1 MTATQST
8 TVART
13 LAHGGRWFLF
23 LIVAIQLLVF
33 AVLVVINAAAS
44 DPIRDTVWEWPGV
57 VWIRYPMIGAGA
69 GLATATLV
77 PFLANGV
84 TRREYLRGA
93 GMYATAAVAL
103 LSVIGLAAYL
113 LERAF
118 YDLGDRDV
126 ELGSQSPLHLFATY
140 ALLLSAYVVIG
151 ALIASGYA
159 RWSPHRATLMLVPF
173 LLPMAAAETLL
184 GTWWSSVAIPEDEPP
199 LRLSLAVGGPAVA
212 AVVLL
217 AAAVVWLLLR
227 DVAVRPKKG

>member
-13 LAHGGRWFLF
+13 LAHGARWFLF
-23 LIVAIQLLVF
+23 LIVGIQLLVLV
-33 AVLVVINAAAS
+33 VLVGINARMS
-44 DPIRDTVWEWPGV
+44 DPIRDSVWEWPGV

-93 GMYATAAVAL
+93 ATYASAAVAL
-103 LSVIGLAAYL
+103 ISVIGLAAYV
-113 LERAF
+113 LERGF
-118 YDLGDRDV
+118 YELGDRDV

-140 ALLLSAYVVIG
+140 ALLLSAYVVTG

-159 RWSPHRATLMLVPF
+159 RWSPHRATWMLVPF
-173 LLPMAAAETLL
+173 LVPMAAAETLL
-184 GTWWSSVAIPEDEPP
+184 GTWWSSVAVPDDAPP
-199 LRLSLAVGGPAVA
+199 LQLSLAIGGPVVA
-212 AVVLL
+212 AVVLVAAL
-217 AAAVVWLLLR
+217 AVWFLLR

>member
-13 LAHGGRWFLF
+13 LAHGARWFLF
-23 LIVAIQLLVF
+23 VIVAIQLLVF
-33 AVLVVINAAAS
+33 AVLVVVNAAAS

-93 GMYATAAVAL
+93 AMYATAAVAL
-103 LSVIGLAAYL
+103 LSVIGLVAYL

-126 ELGSQSPLHLFATY
+126 ELGSQSPLHLLATY
-140 ALLLSAYVVIG
+140 ALLLSSYVVMG

-159 RWSPHRATLMLVPF
+159 RWSPHRATWMLVPF

-199 LRLSLAVGGPAVA
+199 LRLSLAVGGPLVA

-217 AAAVVWLLLR
+217 AGAVVWLLLR